1 MTQEEKLKQQREEL
15 KQELSNPIMSNR
27 KLYNPS
33 TGDLYITTTDKNGK
47 IRRSVINLLSW
58 EV

>member
-1 MTQEEKLKQQREEL
+1 MTKEEKLKQQREEL
-15 KQELSNPIMSNR
+15 KEELSNPMGSNR

-47 IRRSVINLLSW
+47 IRRSVINLLS
-58 EV
+58 